1 MNLPGRPQREIAL
14 NVINL
19 VLRLLEFSTPV
30 FGVCG
35 HWFLYGLLDCNLRR
49 GVASKLLLNGVLD
62 DDANE
67 LRRGPILLGRQPLKI
82 RLDCARNAHVEAVA
96 VCHDGYFCFGVK
108 KRAAVCVRPSE

>member
-82 RLDCARNAHVEAVA
+82 RSDCARNAHVEAV
-96 VCHDGYFCFGVK
+96 
-108 KRAAVCVRPSE
+108 